1 MEVAMKKPLW
11 KPTERHTK
19 NANMTRFMAHVNKK
33 YGKKFETYKD
43 LYPWSIDNISRF
55 LCRHVGV

>member
-1 MEVAMKKPLW
+1 MKKPLW
-11 KPTERHTK
+11 RPTERHIL

-33 YGKKFETYKD
+33 NGTTFKTYKD
-43 LYPWSIDNISRF
+43 LYQWSIDNISRF